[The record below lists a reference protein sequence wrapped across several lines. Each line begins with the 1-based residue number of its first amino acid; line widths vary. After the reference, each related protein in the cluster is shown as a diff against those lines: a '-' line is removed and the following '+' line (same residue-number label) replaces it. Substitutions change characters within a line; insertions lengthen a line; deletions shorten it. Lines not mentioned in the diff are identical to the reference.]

1 VRLVAY
7 VRVSEK
13 SENPENQKLA
23 IYEWCSRNGH
33 QIVDVCEDIG
43 ISGALPPKD
52 RAGFQRA
59 LKALERADGLIVY
72 ALDRIARSLT
82 ELVEVVREIE
92 GRGKLVISVR
102 ESWLQNLDPK
112 MRSLVIAIL
121 GWAGEMEREFIRERT
136 RLALMRLKA
145 LGKRVGRPPKM
156 SEEKAV
162 AAIRLVGEGYTLKEA
177 ARVIGVGYT
186 TLAKF
191 IMERDHLRALYYE
204 VKARARRLAKAGRDR
219 EGREKTQQ
227 LLGCR
232 DEQDV
237 RPRDGDL
244 EPHNRL

>member
-1 VRLVAY
+1 MKLVAY

-23 IYEWCSRNGH
+23 IFEWTSRNGH
-33 QIVDVCEDIG
+33 QVVEVCEDIG
-43 ISGALPPKD
+43 VSGALPPKD
-52 RAGFQRA
+52 RPGFQRA

-82 ELVEVVREIE
+82 ELVEVVREME

-145 LGKRVGRPPKM
+145 QGKRIGRPPKM

-204 VKARARRLAKAGRDR
+204 VKARRTRKKR
-219 EGREKTQQ
+219 EEKEEGELTKT
-227 LLGCR
+227 
-232 DEQDV
+232 
-237 RPRDGDL
+237 
-244 EPHNRL
+244 